1 MKKKILSD
9 IFLLVMVVTIF
20 YHFRNL
26 FSGMRCHFVGK
37 QYFEDCF
44 GQILHQDMSVKYGA
58 RETRQ

>member
-1 MKKKILSD
+1 
-9 IFLLVMVVTIF
+9 MVVTIF